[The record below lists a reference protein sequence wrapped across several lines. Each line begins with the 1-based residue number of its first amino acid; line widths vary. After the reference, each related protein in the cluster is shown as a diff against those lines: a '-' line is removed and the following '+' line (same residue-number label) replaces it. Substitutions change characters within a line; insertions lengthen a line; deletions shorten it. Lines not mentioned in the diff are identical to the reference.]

1 MLSGCHLNTVCGTDA
16 GGQTKENG
24 TSESKV
30 SAGVSEIESFNMKTF
45 ELKWIL
51 GISSHCLAILGISR
65 HSEAFACIASPKCG
79 FH

>member
-45 ELKWIL
+45 VLKWI
-51 GISSHCLAILGISR
+51 
-65 HSEAFACIASPKCG
+65 HSIFYLCG
-79 FH
+79 FYQLFMIFVN